1 MVVISIGGDKVNDNQ
16 RQNNDIGRQKIDNVE
31 SKRQKPT
38 PTAKFI
44 PRYED
49 DISQKKGPDTLY
61 PEDKYNSHYQK
72 HNKFMPKKG
81 VPLTPAGIAKKV
93 AVNTGK
99 KIIDK
104 KFNKNKQNDNV
115 ENDNKKNDDKNNLK
129 IKN

>member
-49 DISQKKGPDTLY
+49 DISQKKDLI
-61 PEDKYNSHYQK
+61 H
-72 HNKFMPKKG
+72 F
-81 VPLTPAGIAKKV
+81 I
-93 AVNTGK
+93 
-99 KIIDK
+99 
-104 KFNKNKQNDNV
+104 
-115 ENDNKKNDDKNNLK
+115 LK
-129 IKN
+129 INIILIIKNIINLCLKREYL